1 MPAKNFIVA
10 IELGSTKIKGIAGQ
24 KKSDGRIDVL
34 AVVTEDATQCIRK
47 GVVYNIDKTVQ
58 CITNIIQRLR
68 TQLKSGI
75 KHVYIGVGGQSI
87 HSDLNIITKELG
99 DGMPV
104 TQQLIVDMMDQNR
117 SMEYP
122 EQEILDVEV
131 QEYRADSLLQTE
143 PVGIQCQRLDGNFLN
158 ILQSKR
164 HYQKLNTCFEIAG
177 VKIAELY
184 LAPFALADAVLTPVE
199 KRSGCVLVDL
209 GADTTTVMVF
219 HKNIIRHLA
228 VIPLGGNNITKDICS
243 LQVEEPEAEKLKLH
257 YASAYTEPADI
268 DPSLKYDLD
277 FERKVES
284 SRFIDI
290 VEARVQEIIA
300 NVWNQVSQ
308 EYQDKLLGGIVL
320 TGGGS
325 NLKNIDVAFAKQ
337 TGVEKIRIAK
347 SVTYTI
353 SSSNPNITAHDGTM
367 NTVLGLLAKGDQN
380 CWMPEE
386 QKPHT
391 LFGETAEGGEANTA
405 AGVGAA
411 PVIGQQPEVAPGL
424 SQQPIVPRDPN
435 TLPPGAVQSMAELE
449 AAKSLAAAK
458 AELEAEK
465 IRLEEEERK
474 RQEAEEKK
482 KSGFGSK
489 VIKWLSSFTDEE

>member
-87 HSDLNIITKELG
+87 HSDLNTITKELG

-131 QEYRADSLLQTE
+131 QEYRADNLMQTE

-268 DPSLKYDLD
+268 DPTLKYDLD
-277 FERKVES
+277 YERKVES

-325 NLKNIDVAFAKQ
+325 NLKNIDLAFTKQ
-337 TGVEKIRIAK
+337 TGVEKVRIAK
-347 SVTYTI
+347 FVTSTI
-353 SSSNPNITAHDGTM
+353 SSSNPSITAHDGTM

-386 QKPHT
+386 QKPHN
-391 LFGETAEGGEANTA
+391 LFGENGESVAPGVAPAGG
-405 AGVGAA
+405 VL
-411 PVIGQQPEVAPGL
+411 QPEVAPGA
-424 SQQPIVPRDPN
+424 SQQTIVPRDPN
-435 TLPPGAVQSMAELE
+435 TLPPGAVQSMAEIE

>member
-1 MPAKNFIVA
+1 MPARNFIVA

-34 AVVTEDATQCIRK
+34 AVVSEDATQCIRK

-68 TQLKSGI
+68 SQLKAGI

-87 HSDLNIITKELG
+87 HSDLNVIVKEISG
-99 DGMPV
+99 DIPV
-104 TQQLIVDMMDQNR
+104 TQQLIVEMMDQNR

-122 EQEILDVEV
+122 EKEILDVEV
-131 QEYRADSLLQTE
+131 QEYKADNLMQTE
-143 PVGIQCQRLDGNFLN
+143 PVGVQCQRLEGNFLN

-164 HYQKLNTCFEIAG
+164 HYQKLNTCFEIAD
-177 VKIAELY
+177 VKIAEVY

-209 GADTTTVMVF
+209 GADTTTVMVY

-243 LQVEEPEAEKLKLH
+243 LQVEEHEAEKLKLR

-268 DPSLKYDLD
+268 DQSLNYDLD
-277 FERKVES
+277 YERKVES

-290 VEARVQEIIA
+290 VEARVQEIVA
-300 NVWNQVSQ
+300 NAWNQVPQ

-325 NLKNIDVAFAKQ
+325 NLKNIDVAFTKQ
-337 TGVEKIRIAK
+337 TGVEKVRLANF
-347 SVTYTI
+347 VTYTI
-353 SSSNPNITAHDGTM
+353 SSSNPAITAHDGTM
-367 NTVLGLLAKGDQN
+367 NTLIGLLAKGDQN
-380 CWMPEE
+380 CWQPEE
-386 QKPHT
+386 QKSQN
-391 LFGETAEGGEANTA
+391 LFGETNTNTTAQQGQTSQPAQTAEIIT
-405 AGVGAA
+405 
-411 PVIGQQPEVAPGL
+411 
-424 SQQPIVPRDPN
+424 PRDPN
-435 TLPPGAVQSMAELE
+435 TLPQGAVQTMAEME
-449 AAKSLAAAK
+449 AAKAAAAAK
-458 AELEAEK
+458 AAK
-465 IRLEEEERK
+465 
-474 RQEAEEKK
+474 EAEEQRLADEAKRQMEEEAK
-482 KSGFGSK
+482 RKPSFGSRL
-489 VIKWLSSFTDEE
+489 VKWLGSFTDEE

>member
-87 HSDLNIITKELG
+87 HSDLNTITKELG
-99 DGMPV
+99 DEMPV

-131 QEYRADSLLQTE
+131 QEYRADNLMQTE

-184 LAPFALADAVLTPVE
+184 LAPFALADAVLSFVILLLYL
-199 KRSGCVLVDL
+199 LV
-209 GADTTTVMVF
+209 A
-219 HKNIIRHLA
+219 
-228 VIPLGGNNITKDICS
+228 
-243 LQVEEPEAEKLKLH
+243 
-257 YASAYTEPADI
+257 
-268 DPSLKYDLD
+268 
-277 FERKVES
+277 
-284 SRFIDI
+284 
-290 VEARVQEIIA
+290 
-300 NVWNQVSQ
+300 
-308 EYQDKLLGGIVL
+308 
-320 TGGGS
+320 
-325 NLKNIDVAFAKQ
+325 
-337 TGVEKIRIAK
+337 
-347 SVTYTI
+347 TI
-353 SSSNPNITAHDGTM
+353 SLRISA
-367 NTVLGLLAKGDQN
+367 
-380 CWMPEE
+380 
-386 QKPHT
+386 
-391 LFGETAEGGEANTA
+391 LF
-405 AGVGAA
+405 
-411 PVIGQQPEVAPGL
+411 
-424 SQQPIVPRDPN
+424 
-435 TLPPGAVQSMAELE
+435 
-449 AAKSLAAAK
+449 
-458 AELEAEK
+458 
-465 IRLEEEERK
+465 RLRNQ
-474 RQEAEEKK
+474 R
-482 KSGFGSK
+482 
-489 VIKWLSSFTDEE
+489 LRN

>member
-1 MPAKNFIVA
+1 MPARNFIVA
-10 IELGSTKIKGIAGQ
+10 IELGSTKIRGIAGQ

-34 AVVTEDATQCIRK
+34 AVVTENADQCIRK
-47 GVVYNIDKTVQ
+47 GVVYNTDKTIQ
-58 CITNIIQRLR
+58 CIINVVQRLR
-68 TQLKSGI
+68 SQLKSGI

-87 HSDLNIITKELG
+87 HSDLNTITKEVA
-99 DGMPV
+99 DDMPV

-117 SMEYP
+117 SMDYP

-131 QEYRADSLLQTE
+131 QEYRADNLLQID
-143 PVGIQCQRLDGNFLN
+143 PVGIQCQRLEGNFLN
-158 ILQSKR
+158 ILQRKR
-164 HYQKLNTCFEIAG
+164 HYQWLNSCFEKAD
-177 VKIAELY
+177 VKIAEVY
-184 LAPFALADAVLTPVE
+184 LAPFALADAVLTPME

-219 HKNIIRHLA
+219 YKNIIRHLA
-228 VIPLGGNNITKDICS
+228 VIPLGANNITKDICS
-243 LQVEEPEAEKLKLH
+243 LQVEEQEAERMKLR
-257 YASAYTEPADI
+257 YASAYTEQADI
-268 DPSLKYDLD
+268 DPTLKYDLD
-277 FERKVES
+277 YERKVDS
-284 SRFIDI
+284 PRFIDI

-353 SSSNPNITAHDGTM
+353 SSSNPAITAHDGTM

-386 QKPHT
+386 QKSQN
-391 LFGETAEGGEANTA
+391 LFEAGTAPAAAGATAPVTPSAGGE
-405 AGVGAA
+405 
-411 PVIGQQPEVAPGL
+411 
-424 SQQPIVPRDPN
+424 PIQPRDPN
-435 TLPPGAVQSMAELE
+435 TLPPGAVQTMAEIE
-449 AAKSLAAAK
+449 AAKRAAAEK
-458 AELEAEK
+458 AAQEAEQK
-465 IRLEEEERK
+465 RLEEEERQRREAEANK
-474 RQEAEEKK
+474 KPSWGSKLAKWLGSFTEAEE
-482 KSGFGSK
+482 
-489 VIKWLSSFTDEE
+489 

>member
-1 MPAKNFIVA
+1 MLLF
-10 IELGSTKIKGIAGQ
+10 
-24 KKSDGRIDVL
+24 
-34 AVVTEDATQCIRK
+34 QCEK
-47 GVVYNIDKTVQ
+47 
-58 CITNIIQRLR
+58 L
-68 TQLKSGI
+68 
-75 KHVYIGVGGQSI
+75 
-87 HSDLNIITKELG
+87 DL
-99 DGMPV
+99 
-104 TQQLIVDMMDQNR
+104 
-117 SMEYP
+117 
-122 EQEILDVEV
+122 
-131 QEYRADSLLQTE
+131 LLQSLA
-143 PVGIQCQRLDGNFLN
+143 PVKIRTADNFLN

-243 LQVEEPEAEKLKLH
+243 LQVEESEAEKLKLH

-268 DPSLKYDLD
+268 DPTLKYDLD
-277 FERKVES
+277 YERKVES

-325 NLKNIDVAFAKQ
+325 NLKNIDLAFTKQ
-337 TGVEKIRIAK
+337 TGVEKVRIAK
-347 SVTYTI
+347 FVTYTI
-353 SSSNPNITAHDGTM
+353 SSSNPSITAHDGTM

-386 QKPHT
+386 QKPHN
-391 LFGETAEGGEANTA
+391 LFGENGESVAPGVAPAGG
-405 AGVGAA
+405 VL
-411 PVIGQQPEVAPGL
+411 QPEVAPGA
-424 SQQPIVPRDPN
+424 SQQTIVPRDPN
-435 TLPPGAVQSMAELE
+435 TLPPGAVQSMAEIE

-465 IRLEEEERK
+465 QRLEEEERK